1 MTTELPLIEVDPEI
15 MSGTP
20 VIRGTRVP
28 VESLFGNLASG
39 LSLDEYLDCFPTVQ
53 REDAVAILC
62 EAGKMTVAAVK

>member
-28 VESLFGNLASG
+28 VESLFVNLASG
-39 LSLDEYLDCFPTVQ
+39 LSLDEFLDCFPTVR
-53 REDAVAILC
+53 REDAVAILH
-62 EAGKMTVAAVK
+62 EAGKKTLAAVE